1 MDNKRCISVR
11 RGIGP
16 TPTRVRVG
24 GLPEGRAY
32 SAGIETFDIVGAERG
47 EVSPEVF
54 FTMAP
59 PEAAAPKIAI
69 GLLNVITYECYSN
82 ISGQIFCQEWHD
94 LISKA
99 AIVHSKKFFKLCR
112 RTNTY

>member
-1 MDNKRCISVR
+1 MR

-16 TPTRVRVG
+16 TPTKVRVG

-59 PEAAAPKIAI
+59 PKAAAPKIAI
-69 GLLNVITYECYSN
+69 GLLNGNYVTS
-82 ISGQIFCQEWHD
+82 
-94 LISKA
+94 
-99 AIVHSKKFFKLCR
+99 AIVAFQGKFSVKSGMI
-112 RTNTY
+112 

>member
-1 MDNKRCISVR
+1 MT

-16 TPTRVRVG
+16 TPPKVRVG

-47 EVSPEVF
+47 EVSPEVL

-59 PEAAAPKIAI
+59 PEAAAPEIAI
-69 GLLNVITYECYSN
+69 GLLNVNTYEYCSN
-82 ISGQIFCQEWHD
+82 ISGQIFCQERHD
-94 LISKA
+94 LISKGA
-99 AIVHSKKFFKLCR
+99 TFHQ
-112 RTNTY
+112 